1 MVSWLSNGLL
11 AAAGIATHLGYF
23 NRGEHHL
30 YSTIYLQIFFAV
42 FATAVAFAVHVDG
55 EPLAQAIAKVASSA
69 GFYLGGLYTSLLV
82 YRTVFHPLNKFPGPF
97 GFRVSNLWFSL
108 QLGNGD
114 GHKKLLKL
122 HEKYGDFLRTGS
134 SDLSIANPNAIAV
147 VYGTKSKCTR
157 AAWYDNLYPMVS
169 LQTVRQK
176 NVHSRRRRLWSTAF
190 SDKALRGYET
200 RIMGYQDRLL
210 AQLATIGRQPVNVTK
225 WFNLYSFDIMGDLA
239 FATSFNMLESTE
251 EHFAVKVLDKG
262 LEPVGWMLPTWMF
275 RLLVAIPG
283 LANDF
288 VRFVKYCNQR
298 LDERMKMTV
307 NTPDVM
313 ATLLGP
319 WKEKTPT
326 GTGLSDLQG
335 DCQLIIV
342 AGSDTTSAT
351 LTHLFYELAKNPDHV
366 LKLREELASHLA
378 SGSDL
383 SHQQIKNLDHLNAV
397 INETL
402 RLYPVA
408 PMGLARLTPPE
419 GIEIEETYIPGNMTV
434 SCPQYVIGR
443 SENIYADA
451 KAFVPERWYS
461 KPEMIKDKSAFAPFS
476 TGTYDCIGKQLALL
490 SLRTVIAKLI
500 KDFDVSFAPG
510 DNGEYFAKNT
520 TQHFTWGLAE
530 LNLVL
535 TKR

>member
-1 MVSWLSNGLL
+1 MFI
-11 AAAGIATHLGYF
+11 AAD
-23 NRGEHHL
+23 
-30 YSTIYLQIFFAV
+30 
-42 FATAVAFAVHVDG
+42 VAFRVQHSVIRLFVHKRL
-55 EPLAQAIAKVASSA
+55 E
-69 GFYLGGLYTSLLV
+69 
-82 YRTVFHPLNKFPGPF
+82 
-97 GFRVSNLWFSL
+97 
-108 QLGNGD
+108 
-114 GHKKLLKL
+114 
-122 HEKYGDFLRTGS
+122 
-134 SDLSIANPNAIAV
+134 SI
-147 VYGTKSKCTR
+147 
-157 AAWYDNLYPMVS
+157 
-169 LQTVRQK
+169 
-176 NVHSRRRRLWSTAF
+176 
-190 SDKALRGYET
+190 
-200 RIMGYQDRLL
+200 GYQDRQL

-288 VRFVKYCNQR
+288 VRFENT
-298 LDERMKMTV
+298 MTV
-307 NTPDVM
+307 NTPDVI

-326 GTGLSDLQG
+326 
-335 DCQLIIV
+335 

-366 LKLREELASHLA
+366 LKLRDELASHLS

-408 PMGLARLTPPE
+408 PMGIARLTPRE
-419 GIEIEETYIPGNMTV
+419 GIEIEETYIPGNMKV

-443 SENIYADA
+443 REFSENIYADA
-451 KAFVPERWYS
+451 EAFIPERWS
-461 KPEMIKDKSAFAPFS
+461 KPEMIKDNSAFAPFS
-476 TGTYDCIGKQLALL
+476 TGTYDCICKQLALL

-500 KDFDVSFAPG
+500 MDFDVSFAPG
-510 DNGEYFAKNT
+510 DNGKYFAKNT